1 MADLP
6 DFPGKGLIAG
16 ATKHAWAVASAAGA
30 GAVAVGGFVA
40 KRVLGHGDDENR
52 ASADPIAETPTAPPG
67 AEGKPVPRAKPA
79 KPKAPK
85 AKATP
90 PRPKAGKP
98 RSKAAPKTDKPRP
111 KAEPKAKPA
120 PKPKAAPEP
129 KGAEPPRTTGT
140 DAPPKP
146 EAEPGNITGGK
157 DPHHALNNPVDDPD
171 PTEYPDPYDKRED
184 PRDPVDPDDA
194 PFGADPHPQ
203 TGAESTSEPP
213 LEQDPEVEDGG
224 RPPRRENLDD

>member
-6 DFPGKGLIAG
+6 DFPGKSLMAG
-16 ATKHAWAVASAAGA
+16 ATKRAWVVASAAGA

-40 KRVLGHGDDENR
+40 KRVLRHGDDDG

-67 AEGKPVPRAKPA
+67 AEEKPVPRTKPA

-98 RSKAAPKTDKPRP
+98 RSKPAPKADKPAP
-111 KAEPKAKPA
+111 KPAPKAKPA
-120 PKPKAAPEP
+120 PEPKA
-129 KGAEPPRTTGT
+129 AEPPRTTGT

-171 PTEYPDPYDKRED
+171 LTEYPDPYDKRED

-194 PFGADPHPQ
+194 PFGAEPHPP
-203 TGAESTSEPP
+203 TGAGSTSEPP

>member
-1 MADLP
+1 MADIP
-6 DFPGKGLIAG
+6 DFPGKGLVAG
-16 ATKHAWAVASAAGA
+16 ATKRTWAVASAAAGGA
-30 GAVAVGGFVA
+30 MAVGGFVA
-40 KRVLGHGDDENR
+40 KRVLGHGDDDG
-52 ASADPIAETPTAPPG
+52 AGADPIAETPTAPPG
-67 AEGKPVPRAKPA
+67 AEEKPVPRAKPA

-85 AKATP
+85 PKATP
-90 PRPKAGKP
+90 PRPNAGKP
-98 RSKAAPKTDKPRP
+98 RPKPTPKADKPQP
-111 KAEPKAKPA
+111 KPAPKAKPG
-120 PKPKAAPEP
+120 PVPKA
-129 KGAEPPRTTGT
+129 AEPPRTTGT

-171 PTEYPDPYDKRED
+171 LTEYPDPYDKRED

-194 PFGADPHPQ
+194 PFGAEPHPQ

-213 LEQDPEVEDGG
+213 LEQDPEVENGG